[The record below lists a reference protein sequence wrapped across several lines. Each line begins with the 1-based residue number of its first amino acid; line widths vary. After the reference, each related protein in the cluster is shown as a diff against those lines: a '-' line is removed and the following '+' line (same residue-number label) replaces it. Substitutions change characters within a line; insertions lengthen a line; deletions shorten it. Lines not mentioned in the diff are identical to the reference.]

1 MAITCWY
8 SGMAF
13 IALLQASR
21 NQSLKLGAETDLDV
35 LDLAVKQLKTMWAT
49 ANMIENGFERLRAST
64 NPQRNATD
72 ADGNSNGEVGRDG
85 STELPTSTDE
95 AVMHDDIDW
104 MEYFPFVTAD
114 TSAVAERILA
124 QQSVDL
130 FPFDDFGD
138 TSMLQFQDL
147 FEGIESWMDPK
158 LFM

>member
-1 MAITCWY
+1 
-8 SGMAF
+8 MAF

-21 NQSLKLGAETDLDV
+21 NQSLKLGAEADLDV

-64 NPQRNATD
+64 NPQRNAAD
-72 ADGNSNGEVGRDG
+72 ADGLANGEAGRDG

-95 AVMHDDIDW
+95 AVMNDDIDW
-104 MEYFPFVTAD
+104 MDYFPFVTAD

-147 FEGIESWMDPK
+147 FEGIESWTDPK